1 MTILPRTTRLV
12 LNRLFDQRQ
21 YHPGHRILCPV
32 RLSNEYR
39 SNTVS
44 ANAWSYRGKTEALAF
59 LHDTYAKPDQYA
71 HVVIQHGA
79 WELPVVRDYLV
90 GPLPISKSTQMTQL
104 REQYHEPDVPY
115 HARGIYTTAD
125 GRSVGQFLK
134 RVMTPLK
141 HITRDLFGAEANGNP
156 DDTIVASG
164 SAPLSYDGTW
174 RRMWVRCSALRF
186 KTDSSFHAD

>member
-1 MTILPRTTRLV
+1 MELIRM
-12 LNRLFDQRQ
+12 LNVMGADTQS
-21 YHPGHRILCPV
+21 V
-32 RLSNEYR
+32 RRKED
-39 SNTVS
+39 
-44 ANAWSYRGKTEALAF
+44 ALAF
-59 LHDTYAKPDQYA
+59 VYEEGPKPEKYA

-79 WELPVVRDYLV
+79 WDVPVVRDYLV
-90 GPLPISKSTQMTQL
+90 GPLPISSRSEMKQL

-115 HARGIYTTAD
+115 HGRGIYTTAD

-141 HITRDLFGAEANGNP
+141 HITRDLFGAEANGEP

-174 RRMWVRCSALRF
+174 RRMWVG
-186 KTDSSFHAD
+186 